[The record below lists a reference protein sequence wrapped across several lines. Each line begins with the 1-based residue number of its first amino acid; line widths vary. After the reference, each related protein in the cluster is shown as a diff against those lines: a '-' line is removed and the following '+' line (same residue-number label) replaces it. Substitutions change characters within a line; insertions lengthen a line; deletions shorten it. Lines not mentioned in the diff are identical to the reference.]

1 MKFRA
6 TVIVLLFITGCTTLA
21 PPDTPEERAKAV
33 ESYFREISM
42 RDLMTDMVKE
52 VSKRMPPE
60 QRDAFENTM
69 LKNVRLEIL
78 ETAAKESLA
87 RHLTVS
93 EINAFTDFMRRPE
106 GKSAMNKMKYYMA
119 DLMPVIQQELVR
131 AIKLSGPPKL
141 SEPPR
146 K

>member
-6 TVIVLLFITGCTTLA
+6 TVLVVLLVIGSTAVAQT
-21 PPDTPEERAKAV
+21 DTPEERAKAV

-42 RDLMTDMVKE
+42 RDLMNDMVKE

-60 QRDAFENTM
+60 QRSAFENTL
-69 LKNVRLEIL
+69 LKNVRLEVL

-87 RHLTVS
+87 RHLTVA
-93 EINAFTDFMRRPE
+93 EINAFTEFMRRPE

-119 DLMPVIQQELVR
+119 DLMPVIQQELMR
-131 AIKLSGPPKL
+131 AIKLSA
-141 SEPPR
+141 PPR

>member
-6 TVIVLLFITGCTTLA
+6 TVLVLLLVIGSTAVAQT
-21 PPDTPEERAKAV
+21 DTPEERAKAV

-42 RDLMTDMVKE
+42 RDLMNDMVKE

-60 QRDAFENTM
+60 QRSAFENAL
-69 LKNVRLEIL
+69 LKNVRLEVL

-87 RHLTVS
+87 RHLTVA
-93 EINAFTDFMRRPE
+93 EINAFTEFMRRPE

-119 DLMPVIQQELVR
+119 DLMPVIQQELMR
-131 AIKLSGPPKL
+131 AIKL